1 MSHIVAKSSQHVPS
15 PPPLWYQLALRL
27 FVPLYRLRI
36 RQRFGHLPDYQAELR
51 QRFGPFEAVKNRR
64 AMWVHAVSVGETNAA
79 APLVAH
85 YLEQGQAVLVT
96 NTTRTGQARAM
107 TLFAERYPQLFQA
120 VYLPVDIRHIVSDFI
135 DRYQPSMVLLMETEL
150 WANLIDQLY
159 RRSIP
164 VLLLNARLSHKS
176 ANGYARIGAFT
187 RNMLQKLN
195 FIAAQ
200 DEATRQRLIKLGA
213 YREHVEVF
221 GSIKFDISPP
231 PEAIA
236 QAELLHHEWHLAQRK
251 IMLLASTHAPEEQ
264 HVIAELVPYLQ
275 QNPQLLCIVVPRHPE
290 RFEEVASQ
298 IAQLGLAMQRRSL
311 GQSIQA
317 DTQIYLADSMG
328 EMWLWYALS
337 SVAYVGGSLN
347 QPGGGH
353 NILESMACGVATVLG
368 KHYFNFQ
375 TIVDE
380 CIAHDAVVVVD
391 DFAGAASQ
399 LVQLVQNDAQR
410 HRLVKHAHAVMHA
423 NRGSLARH
431 IALIDAYL

>member
-1 MSHIVAKSSQHVPS
+1 MPTSRPSLPS
-15 PPPLWYQLALRL
+15 PPFWYQLALHMLR
-27 FVPLYRLRI
+27 PLYRRRI
-36 RQRFGHLPDYQAELR
+36 RQRFGHLADYQSELR
-51 QRFGPFEAVKNRR
+51 QRFGPFEPVKNVE
-64 AMWVHAVSVGETNAA
+64 AMWFHAVSVGETNAA
-79 APLVAH
+79 APLIAH
-85 YLEQGQAVLVT
+85 YLAQGQAVLVT
-96 NTTRTGQARAM
+96 NTTRTGQARAVA
-107 TLFAERYPQLFQA
+107 LFAEAYPQLFQA
-120 VYLPVDIRHIVSDFI
+120 VYLPVDIKHTVSEFI
-135 DRYQPSMVLLMETEL
+135 DRYQPRIVLLMETEL

-159 RRSIP
+159 SRGIP
-164 VLLLNARLSHKS
+164 VLLLNARLSQKS
-176 ANGYARIGAFT
+176 AKGYARIGTFT

-200 DEATRQRLIKLGA
+200 DEATRQRLIELGA
-213 YREHVEVF
+213 YPDHIAVF
-221 GSIKFDISPP
+221 GSIKFDISAPP
-231 PEAIA
+231 DAIA

-251 IMLLASTHAPEEQ
+251 IILLASTHAPEEQ
-264 HVIAELVPYLQ
+264 HIIAELVAHLQ
-275 QNPQLLCIVVPRHPE
+275 HNPQMLCIAVPRHPE
-290 RFEEVASQ
+290 RFDTVATE
-298 IAQLGLAMQRRSL
+298 IATLGLTVQRRSL

-317 DTQIYLADSMG
+317 DTQVYLADSMG

-353 NILESMACGVATVLG
+353 NILEPMACGIATVLG

-399 LVQLVQNDAQR
+399 LVQLLEHDAQR
-410 HRLVKHAHAVMHA
+410 HTLIKNAHTVMHA